1 MGLAATMVMVYG
13 VVTIAGGVIGYLK
26 AKSTAS
32 LIAGSVAG
40 SLLLVCA
47 YRIAQGNLLATI
59 GSSAIALLLG
69 GRFFGTWRR
78 THRIMPDLVMV
89 LCSVTTLVAVGVSL
103 LRH

>member
-1 MGLAATMVMVYG
+1 MALAATIVMGYG
-13 VVTIAGGVIGYLK
+13 VLTIAGGVIGYLK

-40 SLLLVCA
+40 SLLLICA
-47 YRIAQGNLLATI
+47 YGITHGHLLATI
-59 GSSAIALLLG
+59 GSSVIALLLG

-89 LCSVTTLVAVGVSL
+89 LCSLATLAAVGVSL
-103 LRH
+103 LRP